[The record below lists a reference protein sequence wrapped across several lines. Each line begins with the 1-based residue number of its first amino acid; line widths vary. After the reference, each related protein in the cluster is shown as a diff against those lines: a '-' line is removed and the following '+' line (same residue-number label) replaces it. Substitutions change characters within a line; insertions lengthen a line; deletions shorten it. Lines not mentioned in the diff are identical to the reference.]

1 MITPSDLLGKVVFSI
16 FITLDSSAPQV
27 LASRGGVIP
36 SDQVST
42 GVSLST
48 FLPSF

>member
-1 MITPSDLLGKVVFSI
+1 MITPSDLLGKTVFSI
-16 FITLDSSAPQV
+16 FPNSRLISPQV

-42 GVSLST
+42 GVSVST